1 MEPLPVLTREDVRR
15 FIESNK
21 ELQQAIVEKII
32 SENIHLMRN
41 EDIKNQDVV
50 LEDFKPEERENISTN
65 AREILENGLQLKFGF
80 PTESNLTGGKSR
92 KSKTRK
98 HKTRKSKSRKYKSRK
113 H

>member
-1 MEPLPVLTREDVRR
+1 MEPLPLPVLTPEDVRR

-21 ELQQAIVEKII
+21 ELQQAIVEEII
-32 SENIHLMRN
+32 SEKIHLMRN
-41 EDIKNQDVV
+41 NDLKNQDVV
-50 LEDFKPEERENISTN
+50 VEEFNPKERENISTN
-65 AREILENGLQLKFGF
+65 ARQILEDGLQLQFSF

-98 HKTRKSKSRKYKSRK
+98 HKTRKSKSRK